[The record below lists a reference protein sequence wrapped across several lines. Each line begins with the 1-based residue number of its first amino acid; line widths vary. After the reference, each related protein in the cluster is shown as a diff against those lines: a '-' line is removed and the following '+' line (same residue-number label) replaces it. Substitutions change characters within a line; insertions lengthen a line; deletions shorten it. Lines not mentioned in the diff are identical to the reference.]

1 MTIIKG
7 IIPAVNDFRQYRR
20 FLESEYE
27 TCVIMHCTIFEL
39 DTMFKGIAENGKNA
53 LIHCDL
59 IKGLSADEYGAEYL
73 CGKLHPA
80 GLISIK
86 PSVIT
91 ACKKH
96 KVTAVQRA
104 FLIDSSALEKS
115 ITSIERT
122 RPDYVELLPALC
134 TTLFPALRERLNI
147 PLIAGGLIQ
156 SKEMAEDILKTGVE
170 AVTISMATLFRE

>member
-1 MTIIKG
+1 MTEISG
-7 IIPAVNDFRQYRR
+7 IIPAVNDFKQFRK
-20 FLESEYE
+20 FLESEYG
-27 TCVIMHCTIFEL
+27 TCVIMHCTIFDLE
-39 DTMFKGIAENGKNA
+39 TMFKELKSHGKQA

-86 PSVIT
+86 PSVIS
-91 ACKKH
+91 ACRKLS
-96 KVTAVQRA
+96 VTAVQRA

-115 ITSIERT
+115 ILSIEKIK
-122 RPDYVELLPALC
+122 PDYVELLPALC
-134 TTLFPALRERLNI
+134 TPLFPILKERLKL

-156 SKEMAEDILKTGVE
+156 SKAMAEEILKTGVE
-170 AVTISMATLFRE
+170 AVTISMSTLLKG